1 MKSVQL
7 MIKIFINMLGNDE
20 ENVLCGIPGITHY
33 CSPFG
38 CAVHVVVLWASGP
51 SSAGDRKVSLHS
63 GCTDLL
69 LLRGETESSVLIQ
82 FHAFQVG
89 FGM

>member
-1 MKSVQL
+1 MKKTFCVGFL
-7 MIKIFINMLGNDE
+7 ALLTI
-20 ENVLCGIPGITHY
+20 VA
-33 CSPFG
+33 PFG
-38 CAVHVVVLWASGP
+38 CAVHVVVLWASRP
-51 SSAGDRKVSLHS
+51 SSAGDRKVSVHS